1 MRKLLFAAV
10 VGASLLAALV
20 GGSFALAKNDKGGGV
35 RAKLIGYNE
44 VPSVSTAAK
53 GQFRATIDHQDTIEY
68 ELSYAGIEGGTAVA
82 GHIHLG
88 QRHTN
93 GGVSAFLCGGGDKPA
108 CPSPGG
114 TVKGTIDAA
123 DVIGPAGQGIAA
135 GQIDELIRAIRA
147 GATYANVHSTV
158 YPGGEIRGQVKGGK
172 GKGGGGDHDDD
183 RNDDHDDDD

>member
-1 MRKLLFAAV
+1 MRKLVFAAV
-10 VGASLLAALV
+10 VGGSLLVALV
-20 GGSFALAKNDKGGGV
+20 GGSFALAKDDKGGDA

-44 VPSVSTAAK
+44 VPSVSTVAK
-53 GQFRATIDHQDTIEY
+53 GHFRARIDRDDRTIEY
-68 ELSYAGIEGGTAVA
+68 ELSYEGIEGGTAMA

-135 GQIDELIRAIRA
+135 GQIDELVRAIRA
-147 GATYANVHSTV
+147 GATYANVHSTAF
-158 YPGGEIRGQVKGGK
+158 PGGEIRGQVKGG
-172 GKGGGGDHDDD
+172 GDHRGDDK
-183 RNDDHDDDD
+183 HDD